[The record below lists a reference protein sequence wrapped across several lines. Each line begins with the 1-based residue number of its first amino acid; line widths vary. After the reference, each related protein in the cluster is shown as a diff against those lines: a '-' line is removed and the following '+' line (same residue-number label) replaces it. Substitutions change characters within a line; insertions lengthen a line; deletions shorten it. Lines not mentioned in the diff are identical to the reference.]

1 MNSREKKECIEIISD
16 IKTRLNS
23 LDRTITDIEI
33 YGNDFN
39 PFNQLDDIIIK
50 IIDMITSY
58 TNHSIRDNLS
68 ICQYHKEHL
77 MILMN
82 NFVSNKISQQI
93 YSDARNE
100 RQTSIDFHK
109 QELLQ
114 LIKERLH
121 LDKVNHNE

>member
-1 MNSREKKECIEIISD
+1 
-16 IKTRLNS
+16 
-23 LDRTITDIEI
+23 
-33 YGNDFN
+33 
-39 PFNQLDDIIIK
+39 
-50 IIDMITSY
+50 
-58 TNHSIRDNLS
+58 
-68 ICQYHKEHL
+68 

-109 QELLQ
+109 QSLLQ
-114 LIKERLH
+114 LIKEQLH